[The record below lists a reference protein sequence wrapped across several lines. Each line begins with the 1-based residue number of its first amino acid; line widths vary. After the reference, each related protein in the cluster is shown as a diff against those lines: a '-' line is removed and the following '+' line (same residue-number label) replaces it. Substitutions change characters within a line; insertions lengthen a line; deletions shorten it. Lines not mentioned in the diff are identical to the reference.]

1 MKEEQNSYILDEP
14 AYPFRAVAI
23 LAGTSMG
30 FMMVCALIENGLD
43 GETLLAFVVGVPL
56 VLGILALMCRLMRKY
71 RFRVDEEGIRI
82 DAPFGK
88 GVRMLWESVHT
99 AAIVH
104 YDGSKAIILSVSNPE
119 NVLVKKRLMR
129 IRGNTSEEMHL
140 GASDRMRMLVEHYLR
155 MTLPVIR
162 L

>member
-1 MKEEQNSYILDEP
+1 MKEEQNSYILDKP

-23 LAGTSMG
+23 WAGTSMG

-71 RFRVDEEGIRI
+71 RFRVDEQGIRI
-82 DAPFGK
+82 DGLFGRK
-88 GVRMLWESVHT
+88 QFLCWADVRT
-99 AAIVH
+99 AAVVH
-104 YDGSKAIILSVSNPE
+104 YDGSREIVLSVGEPAE
-119 NVLVKKRLMR
+119 VLVKKRLMR
-129 IRGNTSEEMHL
+129 IRQNTSEEMHL
-140 GASDRMRMLVEHYLR
+140 GVSDRLRGIVEHYLQ
-155 MTLPVIR
+155 MELPTIH